1 MNLDRYDVRAR
12 RIIEKYFETIACTRL
27 TGKISESVKQRE
39 IKYWERF
46 SVPVVIHA
54 LEIHIQKYPFMKE
67 SYTRGIM
74 RNLELQGYQGRE
86 KQDYIKR
93 KGYETVEDMTDA
105 RKKEYE
111 DEMRLWYRKKGVKLR

>member
-12 RIIEKYFETIACTRL
+12 KIIEKYFETIACTRL
-27 TGKISESVKQRE
+27 TGKISESVKKRE
-39 IKYWERF
+39 IKYWEKF

-54 LEIHIQKYPFMKE
+54 LEIHIQKYPSMRE

-74 RNLELQGYQGRE
+74 RNLELQGYQGRA
-86 KQDYIKR
+86 KQDSIKR
-93 KGYETVEDMTDA
+93 KGYETVEDMTDD

-111 DEMRLWYRKKGVKLR
+111 DEIRLWYNKKGVKLR